1 MAEQILHMQDPAQ
14 WQALCGNFDE
24 NIRTLEQLYEVT
36 IVCRDTEIKV
46 NGAEAKAAQAT
57 AVLQS
62 LLQMLETGQPI
73 TLQTVRYAAMMVSEG
88 EGQELQALADG
99 GICLTA
105 TGKVVRAR
113 TVGQKRYVTAI
124 QKNTIVFGIGP
135 AGTGKTYL
143 AVAAAVNEFREHNVN
158 RIILTR
164 PAVEAGE
171 SLGFLPGDL
180 QSKIDPYLRPLYDAL
195 FEMLGAENYT
205 RHLEKNTI
213 EIAPLAYMRGRT
225 LDDSFIIL
233 DEAQNTTP
241 EQMKMF
247 LTRLGFNSKAVVTG
261 DLTQTDLP
269 FGKKSGLAAAVKIL
283 DGIEGIGIH
292 HFTERDVVR
301 HRLVQEIILAYDR
314 YEKENAK
321 NNAKAAYRP
330 RKDKP

>member
-46 NGAEAKAAQAT
+46 NGAEAKAAQAA

-73 TLQTVRYAAMMVSEG
+73 SLQTVRYAAMMVSEG

-143 AVAAAVNEFREHNVN
+143 AVAMAVKAFKQHTVSR
-158 RIILTR
+158 
-164 PAVEAGE
+164 
-171 SLGFLPGDL
+171 DL
-180 QSKIDPYLRPLYDAL
+180 QNKVDPYLRPLYDAL
-195 FEMLGAENYT
+195 FEMMGAEAFQRN
-205 RHLEKNTI
+205 LERGVI
-213 EIAPLAYMRGRT
+213 EVAPLAYMRGRT
-225 LDDSFIIL
+225 LDHAFIIL
-233 DEAQNTTP
+233 DEAQNTTS
-241 EQMKMF
+241 EQLKMF
-247 LTRLGFNSKAVVTG
+247 LTRLGEDSRMVITG
-261 DLTQTDLP
+261 DITQIDLP
-269 FGKKSGLAAAVKIL
+269 DKRKCGLLEAMQVLKHVNDIAIQ
-283 DGIEGIGIH
+283 E
-292 HFTERDVVR
+292 FTNKDVVR
-301 HRLVQEIILAYDR
+301 HRLVQDIIRAYETYHHR
-314 YEKENAK
+314 ERKVEK
-321 NNAKAAYRP
+321 
-330 RKDKP
+330 

>member
-1 MAEQILHMQDPAQ
+1 MRKKYGIIKKAESKGDCLDFMAEQILHMQDPAQ

-46 NGAEAKAAQAT
+46 NGAEAKAAQAA

-73 TLQTVRYAAMMVSEG
+73 SLQTVRYAAMMVSEG

-143 AVAAAVNEFREHNVN
+143 AVAMAVKAFKQHTVS

-171 SLGFLPGDL
+171 KLGFLPGDL
-180 QSKIDPYLRPLYDAL
+180 QNKVDPYLRPLYDAL
-195 FEMLGAENYT
+195 FEMMGAEAFQRN
-205 RHLEKNTI
+205 LERGVI
-213 EIAPLAYMRGRT
+213 EVAPLAYMR
-225 LDDSFIIL
+225 
-233 DEAQNTTP
+233 
-241 EQMKMF
+241 
-247 LTRLGFNSKAVVTG
+247 RLY
-261 DLTQTDLP
+261 LRQTSP
-269 FGKKSGLAAAVKIL
+269 
-283 DGIEGIGIH
+283 
-292 HFTERDVVR
+292 
-301 HRLVQEIILAYDR
+301 
-314 YEKENAK
+314 
-321 NNAKAAYRP
+321 
-330 RKDKP
+330 

>member
-46 NGAEAKAAQAT
+46 NGAEAKAAQAA

-73 TLQTVRYAAMMVSEG
+73 SLQTVRYAAMMVSEG

-143 AVAAAVNEFREHNVN
+143 AVAMAVKAFKQNKVD
-158 RIILTR
+158 T
-164 PAVEAGE
+164 
-171 SLGFLPGDL
+171 
-180 QSKIDPYLRPLYDAL
+180 YLRPLYDAL
-195 FEMLGAENYT
+195 FEMMGAEAFQRN
-205 RHLEKNTI
+205 LERGVI
-213 EIAPLAYMRGRT
+213 EVAPLAYMRGRT
-225 LDDSFIIL
+225 LDHAFIIL
-233 DEAQNTTP
+233 DEAQNTTS
-241 EQMKMF
+241 EQLKMF
-247 LTRLGFNSKAVVTG
+247 LTRLGEDSRMVITG
-261 DLTQTDLP
+261 DITQIDLP
-269 FGKKSGLAAAVKIL
+269 DKRKCGLLEAMQVLKHVNDIAIQ
-283 DGIEGIGIH
+283 E
-292 HFTERDVVR
+292 FTNKDVVR
-301 HRLVQEIILAYDR
+301 HRLVQDIIRAYETYHHR
-314 YEKENAK
+314 ERKVEK
-321 NNAKAAYRP
+321 
-330 RKDKP
+330 